1 MDYVG
6 TIRVPTVYHAKRLM
20 AKEVSKKECRSA
32 LPGALTKA
40 ALPVPVM
47 TTALLAYNSQTSQ
60 NSAGGIE
67 PSAKRASWKDCN
79 EKSAPSRVATAARSS
94 RTARLPIR

>member
-32 LPGALTKA
+32 LRGALTEG

-47 TTALLAYNSQTSQ
+47 TTALLVYNSQTSQ
-60 NSAGGIE
+60 NSAGGID
-67 PSAKRASWKDCN
+67 PSARRASWNDCN
-79 EKSAPSRVATAARSS
+79 EKSAPSREATALRSF
-94 RTARLPIR
+94 RIARLPIR